1 MEKYISFSTMFTI
14 IEFNVQGDLKTN
26 VLIETNVRQTE
37 DITAI
42 WPCDHVF
49 REKCVIFN
57 FERGSNQKF
66 WGNVNFNSF
75 MREVPI
81 ISKPVL

>member
-1 MEKYISFSTMFTI
+1 MFTI

-42 WPCDHVF
+42 
-49 REKCVIFN
+49 
-57 FERGSNQKF
+57 
-66 WGNVNFNSF
+66 
-75 MREVPI
+75 
-81 ISKPVL
+81 